1 MPRIISFSVGKIT
14 HGGMKEMNGISPL
27 QEVLIVHILQILHTC
42 VCIKMILITPL
53 QEVPGRIYIDMVQKL
68 TECITH
74 CS

>member
-1 MPRIISFSVGKIT
+1 
-14 HGGMKEMNGISPL
+14 MNGISPL

-53 QEVPGRIYIDMVQKL
+53 QEVPGRIYIDMLQKL